1 MSPNKGDRVVLN
13 RNSTVPLFRQNWR
26 TLLHFE
32 NRELNVKTTEPL
44 EARENAGDQVA
55 IGVSF
60 ESDWLRK
67 WQTSR
72 TIHRAK

>member
-1 MSPNKGDRVVLN
+1 MRVIALCSIETAQCLSSA
-13 RNSTVPLFRQNWR
+13 RIGEHSSISKT
-26 TLLHFE
+26 E
-32 NRELNVKTTEPL
+32 NLMKTIEPL
-44 EARENAGDQVA
+44 EAQENAGDQVA

-67 WQTSR
+67 WQTSQ